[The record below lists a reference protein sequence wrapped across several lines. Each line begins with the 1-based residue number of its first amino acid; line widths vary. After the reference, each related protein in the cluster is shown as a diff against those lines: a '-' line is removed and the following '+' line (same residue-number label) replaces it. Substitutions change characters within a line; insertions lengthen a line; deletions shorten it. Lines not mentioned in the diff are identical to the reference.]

1 MLLPPSPWQ
10 FAQNEATSRPVLT
23 MLTLSFGS
31 SATSF
36 GLARERNSRMD
47 LASQRIRDKL
57 RYGILPSCEPV
68 MSWAGYGNGTLCD
81 GCDMAIQPKEV
92 EYEVD
97 LENGQTLHLHVACVG
112 LWQVLRGN

>member
-1 MLLPPSPWQ
+1 
-10 FAQNEATSRPVLT
+10 
-23 MLTLSFGS
+23 
-31 SATSF
+31 
-36 GLARERNSRMD
+36 MD

-81 GCDMAIQPKEV
+81 GCDMSIQPKEV
-92 EYEVD
+92 EYEVE

-112 LWQVLRGN
+112 LWQVLRRD